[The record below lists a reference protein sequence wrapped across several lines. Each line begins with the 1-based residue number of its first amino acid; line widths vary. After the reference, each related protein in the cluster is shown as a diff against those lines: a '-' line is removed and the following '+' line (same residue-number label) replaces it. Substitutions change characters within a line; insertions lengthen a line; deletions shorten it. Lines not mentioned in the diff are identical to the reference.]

1 MFRKLFWKFIFQA
14 STKLR
19 REITSKK
26 PAKNHARTM
35 KKSCQKTLCFSTS
48 LFSYFY
54 QNLGGFG
61 TPNGGQNRSFGH
73 PTNYCV
79 PFLGFGNL
87 IGFHK
92 ALQNLPR
99 SILEPP
105 GVDFGAP
112 GSRFGG
118 VRTDFWRYL
127 PVIFLARSSS
137 SIHQAT
143 RTTKTFRTS
152 NRLPRNVKYRKGGG
166 GAPPPRGIQ

>member
-1 MFRKLFWKFIFQA
+1 MD
-14 STKLR
+14 
-19 REITSKK
+19 
-26 PAKNHARTM
+26 
-35 KKSCQKTLCFSTS
+35 
-48 LFSYFY
+48 
-54 QNLGGFG
+54 LG
-61 TPNGGQNRSFGH
+61 PQIGGQNRSFGH
-73 PTNYCV
+73 PTKCRV
-79 PFLGFGNL
+79 PFLGSGNW
-87 IGFHK
+87 ICFHK

-166 GAPPPRGIQ
+166 GAPPPWGDSITFPKKFPTFRKTCGFFRKMDIHRTYYI

>member
-1 MFRKLFWKFIFQA
+1 
-14 STKLR
+14 
-19 REITSKK
+19 
-26 PAKNHARTM
+26 M
-35 KKSCQKTLCFSTS
+35 KKWCQKTLCFSTS

-54 QNLGGFG
+54 LKWGGFG
-61 TPNGGQNRSFGH
+61 TPNWRPKSQFWALTNLGGS
-73 PTNYCV
+73 V
-79 PFLGFGNL
+79 LGVWKLNL
-87 IGFHK
+87 FSQGPSE
-92 ALQNLPR
+92 QNLPS

-127 PVIFLARSSS
+127 PLIFLARSSS